1 MEWIFENKEWLFSGL
16 GITVLVFLK
25 SIFTN
30 KGVNLATNPTTNAN
44 TSNITINVDKKE
56 NNIEQNDEKKNES
69 TTDEEQEQSIKY
81 KSIDVAQKRIKI
93 LFIDDQKF
101 KVVDILKK
109 SGWQNTKIVKDINS
123 LDSADVQDTDIFF
136 VDIQGVGKK
145 LGFQD
150 EGLGLA
156 DALKIKYPNKKIVIY
171 SAENSGDR
179 FHKALKNADDSL
191 SKNADP
197 YEFQQIIENFFVK

>member
-1 MEWIFENKEWLFSGL
+1 MEWIIENKEWLFSGIAVPIIYAGFKL
-16 GITVLVFLK
+16 I
-25 SIFTN
+25 N
-30 KGVNLATNPTTNAN
+30 KGTNDNTNDN
-44 TSNITINVDKKE
+44 TNSNTNENTNILTVNVDTSPNSHEPQKKG
-56 NNIEQNDEKKNES
+56 
-69 TTDEEQEQSIKY
+69 IKY
-81 KSIDVAQKRIKI
+81 KSIEVAQKKINI

-101 KVVDILKK
+101 KVVDILKT
-109 SGWQNTKIVKDINS
+109 SGWINTKITKDISS
-123 LDSADVQDTDIFF
+123 LDSADVQNTDIFF

-145 LGFQD
+145 LDFQD

-156 DALKIKYPNKKIVIY
+156 DALKRKYPTKKIVIY

-179 FHKALKNADDSL
+179 FHRALKNADDSL